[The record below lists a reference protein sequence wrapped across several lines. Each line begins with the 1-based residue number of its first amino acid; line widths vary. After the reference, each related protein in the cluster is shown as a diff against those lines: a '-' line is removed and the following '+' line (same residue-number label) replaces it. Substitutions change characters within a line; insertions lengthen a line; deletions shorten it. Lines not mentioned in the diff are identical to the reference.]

1 MKKITYFAVFEQDSD
16 GGYKVYF
23 PDLPKCEAGAL
34 TYNEALEAA
43 KEALSYFVYE
53 MNKKGVKLPAPTQPD
68 KLEIAEGTEG
78 GYIIS
83 EVTVYP
89 ELVKN
94 RLDNR
99 AVKTNLTIPAWLKD
113 AAEEN
118 SINFSQFLQGALK
131 EYLGL
136 RETGQVYNL
145 SESAILELSEYRRSL
160 SPGADASK
168 PKYQITTPEANIF
181 FKFKLSNNEIC
192 AEVVSYRLAVELGIA
207 AAETRVARYKK
218 ELGVASFDIGKYQ
231 EPDDTV
237 SYSIKDFLHIK
248 GFVKMCLFDY
258 LIMNEDRHGGNWGIT
273 GGEVSL
279 LFDHNNCFGGESG
292 FTDTEKS
299 METLTSALCAES
311 EYQHR
316 HDMIFRFLAEKYP
329 REVEEFM
336 TKVNGLPEIS
346 NSALEKLMPED
357 LVRVKDLLRERISY
371 MNRKVG
377 EFIE

>member
-1 MKKITYFAVFEQDSD
+1 MKKITYFAVFEPSSA
-16 GGYKVYF
+16 GGYKAYF
-23 PDLPKCEAGAL
+23 PDLPRCEAGAL

-43 KEALSYFVYE
+43 KETLSHFVYE
-53 MNKKGVKLPAPTQPD
+53 MNKKGDKLPEPTQPD
-68 KLEIAEGTEG
+68 KLEIAEGTAG
-78 GYIIS
+78 GFIIS

-118 SINFSQFLQGALK
+118 NINFSQFLQGALK

-136 RETGQVYNL
+136 REAGQVYNL
-145 SESAILELSEYRRSL
+145 SESTLLELSEYRRSL

-168 PKYQITTPEANIF
+168 PKYQITTPEGNIF

-192 AEVVSYRLAVELGIA
+192 AEVISYKLAAELGVA
-207 AAETRVARYKK
+207 AAVTKAARYKK
-218 ELGVASFDIGKYQ
+218 ELGVASFDIGRYQ
-231 EPDDTV
+231 EPDDTI

-258 LIMNEDRHGGNWGIT
+258 LIMNEDRHGGNWGIVE
-273 GGEVSL
+273 GEVSF

-292 FTDTEKS
+292 FTDTKKA
-299 METLTSALCAES
+299 METLTSALYAES

-316 HDMIFRFLAEKYP
+316 HDMILRFLAEKYP
-329 REVEEFM
+329 GEVEEFM
-336 TKVNGLPEIS
+336 KKVNEMPEIS
-346 NSALEKLMPED
+346 DNALENLMPED
-357 LVRVKDLLRERISY
+357 FARVKGLLRERILY

-377 EFIE
+377 EFSE